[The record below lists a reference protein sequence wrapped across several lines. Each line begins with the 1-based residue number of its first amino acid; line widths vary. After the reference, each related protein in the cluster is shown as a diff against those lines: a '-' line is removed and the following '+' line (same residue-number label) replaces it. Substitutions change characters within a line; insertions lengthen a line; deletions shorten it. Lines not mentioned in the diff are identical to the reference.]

1 VPAGDWGDVRDTDE
15 PIEEFENRPPRRL
28 DRNNVPAEIT
38 PEMIDRLSFG
48 DIRWLRTE
56 ANLTPEQRQSFD
68 AAYQASSLGQL
79 FAESGGRFREIWK
92 QFQLDRKRGDQI
104 MRDRIAT
111 TLTDLSTQAERV
123 RETNGPLNE
132 LGPEFEPPAFV
143 PRAVRQERLLSQQ
156 AKLAE
161 QQAKSLAVLVEMTA
175 RMGDAIAVLAE
186 RTEQQERVAARQKT
200 TNLALAVIAVAS
212 MAGTFAVVDSV
223 QNFWFALIATFGG
236 AGVLYVLMIESPRA

>member
-1 VPAGDWGDVRDTDE
+1 VSYIDE

-28 DRNNVPAEIT
+28 DRNNLPAEIT

-68 AAYQASSLGQL
+68 AAYRASSWGEL

-104 MRDRIAT
+104 VRDRIAT
-111 TLTDLSTQAERV
+111 TLTDLSAQAERV
-123 RETNGPLNE
+123 RETNRPLIE
-132 LGPEFEPPAFV
+132 LGPKFEPPAFV

-161 QQAKSLAVLVEMTA
+161 QQAKSLAVLVELTA

-186 RTEQQERVAARQKT
+186 RTEQQERVAERQKS

-212 MAGTFAVVDSV
+212 MAGSFAIVDSV
-223 QNFWFALIATFGG
+223 QNFWFALIATFAG
-236 AGVLYVLMIESPRA
+236 AGVLYVLTTESPRV

>member
-1 VPAGDWGDVRDTDE
+1 VSDTDE

-28 DRNNVPAEIT
+28 GRDNLPAEFT

-56 ANLTPEQRQSFD
+56 ANLTPEQGQSFD
-68 AAYQASSLGQL
+68 AAYRASSLGQL

-111 TLTDLSTQAERV
+111 TLTDLSAQAERV
-123 RETNGPLNE
+123 RETNRPLIE
-132 LGPEFEPPAFV
+132 LGPKFEPPAFV
-143 PRAVRQERLLSQQ
+143 PPAVRQEQLLSQQ

-161 QQAKSLAVLVEMTA
+161 QQVRSLAELVELTA

-186 RTEQQERVAARQKT
+186 RTEQQERVAGRQKT

-212 MAGTFAVVDSV
+212 VAGTFAAVDSV
-223 QNFWFALIATFGG
+223 QNFWFALIATFAG
-236 AGVLYVLMIESPRA
+236 AGVLYVLMIESPRV

>member
-1 VPAGDWGDVRDTDE
+1 MPAGDWGDVRDTDE

-92 QFQLDRKRGDQI
+92 QFQLDRKRGARRPGRRGQLHGDLYG
-104 MRDRIAT
+104 RRLGFGDGERCDRSEHP
-111 TLTDLSTQAERV
+111 DGERH
-123 RETNGPLNE
+123 GW
-132 LGPEFEPPAFV
+132 
-143 PRAVRQERLLSQQ
+143 Q
-156 AKLAE
+156 
-161 QQAKSLAVLVEMTA
+161 
-175 RMGDAIAVLAE
+175 
-186 RTEQQERVAARQKT
+186 
-200 TNLALAVIAVAS
+200 
-212 MAGTFAVVDSV
+212 
-223 QNFWFALIATFGG
+223 
-236 AGVLYVLMIESPRA
+236 